1 MVFLGYY
8 FVSASS
14 LIPILQPNIYLNRPP
29 HPHNLN
35 AIAPYQQSWHVY
47 YICRGMNRKIQQTI
61 NKMMCYSLLAA
72 ITLILMNTTS
82 LAKWDHPE
90 YLGAKQKLAEIAAE
104 RQRNPLKYSLKG
116 WKEKTH
122 PYMKIVQRTFYLPN
136 KTRKRVQNY
145 RAPQVVSKRKP
156 QVKNKRKQQEKRLA
170 NNSFST
176 MVKTVS
182 LSNKRASKQHQLSAN
197 TPQQNSF
204 QLISAT
210 YNKK

>member
-1 MVFLGYY
+1 
-8 FVSASS
+8 
-14 LIPILQPNIYLNRPP
+14 
-29 HPHNLN
+29 
-35 AIAPYQQSWHVY
+35 
-47 YICRGMNRKIQQTI
+47 
-61 NKMMCYSLLAA
+61 
-72 ITLILMNTTS
+72 MNTTS

-122 PYMKIVQRTFYLPN
+122 PYMKIVQRTFYLRN

-145 RAPQVVSKRKP
+145 RATQVVSKRKP
-156 QVKNKRKQQEKRLA
+156 HVKNKRKQQEKRLA
-170 NNSFST
+170 NTSFST